1 MSLLFLIYPDL
12 LHWGREVKEKDP
24 GQVSQAR
31 KKMLMVFFFFFDVC
45 LSPLA
50 SLLMTS
56 TLSDGLTRERAMHL
70 GRIPEQE
77 ARTPISPTHC
87 CGTWHE

>member
-1 MSLLFLIYPDL
+1 
-12 LHWGREVKEKDP
+12 
-24 GQVSQAR
+24 
-31 KKMLMVFFFFFDVC
+31 MLMSFFFFFLDVC
-45 LSPLA
+45 LSLLA

-56 TLSDGLTRERAMHL
+56 TLSDGLTRERARHL

-87 CGTWHE
+87 CGTWDE